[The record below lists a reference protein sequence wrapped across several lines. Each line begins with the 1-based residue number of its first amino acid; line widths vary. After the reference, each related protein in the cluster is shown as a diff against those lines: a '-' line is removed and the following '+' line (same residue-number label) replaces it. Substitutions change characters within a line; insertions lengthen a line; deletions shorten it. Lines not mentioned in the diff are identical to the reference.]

1 MSYLVNLND
10 TSVKL
15 RIFFGGGG
23 GKRIYQGIAILL
35 YPWNTLALS
44 ILGTEWQECFRIFI
58 LNAGILVGDNLSLE
72 MVRKSWI
79 LQFID
84 LVSVFK
90 LEHL

>member
-35 YPWNTLALS
+35 YP
-44 ILGTEWQECFRIFI
+44 
-58 LNAGILVGDNLSLE
+58 
-72 MVRKSWI
+72 
-79 LQFID
+79 
-84 LVSVFK
+84 
-90 LEHL
+90 